1 MARLNPGGF
10 AAGFESGFGLVQK
23 AKKDKRDFELQS
35 ESLRQKALDREQDQL
50 NKDRTFGLNE
60 RNITSQE
67 ALRKEQTKEIGARL
81 ELSSKDLEIRSKNL
95 DFLEKKLPL
104 ELQELQ
110 LKQQTAKSNSEVAEI
125 RADIA
130 SKQLEIAELD
140 QKIKLGDKDRL
151 ERKTEAEINAS
162 EALTRDRVAN
172 SVKQE
177 NLNDIEVARKA
188 EGVYRDIIDGNLPL
202 QSQIDDLA
210 GTQYDLNKYLDPDQ
224 TAALEKVTKAWS
236 KAADPNSG
244 ITIQSLV
251 QEDEILDALDLVF
264 HEQFNVNLDK
274 GVKGKHLAQILSTP
288 SEMIKQYG
296 VSGDQVLLEML
307 VTREDGTLYVAPAT
321 VGRQNSAT
329 APVQTVSVRTILDHI
344 SGQNVIRGNIK
355 NLEGT
360 GKLEKL
366 QRMASSRVRAADEPA
381 VRLRAQQDAL
391 DAWDKL
397 SNVEKDRLKQNDGIE
412 NKAQY
417 VMDRVNIAVSSSFQ
431 DPDTRFPGVNLRKL
445 NAPMEE
451 ALNLALEKGLPA
463 DIDISTLPLDLKV
476 ELYNG
481 ALEVIAKTQGDEDQK
496 TEAGILYISKQLIN
510 TYK

>member
-23 AKKDKRDFELQS
+23 AKKDKRDFELQQ

-60 RNITSQE
+60 RNIASQE

-81 ELSSKDLEIRSKNL
+81 NIAEKDLEIRQENL
-95 DFLEKKLPL
+95 DFLKQKLPL
-104 ELQELQ
+104 ELQELE
-110 LKQQTAKSNSEVAEI
+110 LKKQTAQSQTEIAQLNAEI
-125 RADIA
+125 KA
-130 SKQLEIAELD
+130 KELEIKEID
-140 QKIKLGDKDRL
+140 QQIKLGDKDRI
-151 ERKTEAEINAS
+151 ERKTDAEINAN
-162 EALTRDRVAN
+162 EALTREREAK

-177 NLNDIEVARKA
+177 NLNDIEIARKA
-188 EGVYRDIIDGNLPL
+188 EGVIREIIEGNLPL

-264 HEQFNVNLDK
+264 HEQFNINLDK
-274 GVKGKHLAQILSTP
+274 GVKGKHLAQILSLP

-307 VTREDGTLYVAPAT
+307 VTRDDGTLYVAPAT

-329 APVQTVSVRTILDHI
+329 DPVQTVSVRTILDQI
-344 SGQNVIRGNIK
+344 SGQNVIRGMVK

-397 SNVEKDRLKQNDGIE
+397 KTTEREQLKLDGIE
-412 NKAQY
+412 TKAQY
-417 VMDRVNIAVSSSFQ
+417 VMDRVNIAVSSSFS
-431 DPDTRFPGVNLRKL
+431 DPDTRFPGVNLAGL
-445 NAPMEE
+445 NSALEGG
-451 ALNLALEKGLPA
+451 LNLALKRGLPA
-463 DIDISTLPLDLKV
+463 DIDISTLTLDFKV
-476 ELYNG
+476 ELFNE
-481 ALEVIAKTQGDEDQK
+481 ALKIGRKAPKGEEQNAADRYVADTLLKTYRK
-496 TEAGILYISKQLIN
+496 N
-510 TYK
+510 

>member
-23 AKKDKRDFELQS
+23 AKKDKRDFELQQ
-35 ESLRQKALDREQDQL
+35 ESLRQKALDREQDQR

-60 RNITSQE
+60 RNIASQE
-67 ALRKEQTKEIGARL
+67 ALRGEQIKEIGARTK
-81 ELSSKDLEIRSKNL
+81 LSAKELEIRQENL
-95 DFLEKKLPL
+95 DFLKEKLPL
-104 ELQELQ
+104 EIQELQ
-110 LKQQTAKSNSEVAEI
+110 LKEQTAKSNSEIAEI
-125 RADIA
+125 RAEIA
-130 SKQLEIAELD
+130 KKELEIKEVD
-140 QKIKLGDKDRL
+140 QEIKLGDKDRI
-151 ERKTEAEINAS
+151 ERKTDAEINAN
-162 EALTRDRVAN
+162 EALTRERDAK

-188 EGVYRDIIDGNLPL
+188 EGVYRDIIDGKIPL
-202 QSQIDDLA
+202 KSQIDDLA

-307 VTREDGTLYVAPAT
+307 VTREDGTVYIAPAT

-329 APVQTVSVRTILDHI
+329 DPVQTVSVRTMLDHI
-344 SGQNVIRGNIK
+344 SGQNVIRGMVK

-381 VRLRAQQDAL
+381 VRLKAQEDAL

-397 SNVEKDRLKQNDGIE
+397 NTPEREQLKLDGI
-412 NKAQY
+412 KTKTQY

-431 DPDTRFPGVNLRKL
+431 DPDTRSPGVNLKKL
-445 NAPMEE
+445 NAPIEE

-463 DIDISTLPLDLKV
+463 DIDISTLPLDFKV

-496 TEAGILYISKQLIN
+496 TAAGILYISKQLIN